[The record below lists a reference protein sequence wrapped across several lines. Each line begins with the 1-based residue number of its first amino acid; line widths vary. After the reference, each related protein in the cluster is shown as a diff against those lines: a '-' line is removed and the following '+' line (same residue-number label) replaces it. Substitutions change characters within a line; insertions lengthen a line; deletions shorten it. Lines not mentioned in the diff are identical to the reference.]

1 MLRCFTCI
9 TESISHYHAY
19 CELTQDTKIISRAS
33 LTKTRSQSA
42 SGRSWARGLAAIRCK
57 PLKHLISSA
66 ESRIIRCEHFARP
79 ISKTACEQ
87 PRAVA
92 THVCNA
98 ITATQVHGRC
108 GAVVLCCA
116 GVWKPIRVERSAPAA
131 YRARRT
137 TEDHRIMDGRIA
149 GLRCMHSMH
158 SVDS

>member
-42 SGRSWARGLAAIRCK
+42 SGMSWIRGLAAIRCK

-79 ISKTACEQ
+79 ISKTACER

-108 GAVVLCCA
+108 GAVELCCA
-116 GVWKPIRVERSAPAA
+116 GVWKPIRVERACSGPGSGL
-131 YRARRT
+131 YARIPM
-137 TEDHRIMDGRIA
+137 HRDP
-149 GLRCMHSMH
+149 
-158 SVDS
+158 